1 MPGSSTDRFTDADDY
16 QASLAAI
23 FAGFIVTR
31 PGIFS
36 ARTARATLRHMRLLR
51 AEEALARVAYVSLPP
66 EMVVVSF
73 SANPAMPLIW
83 RGIALEPD
91 EIMLHGRGER
101 LHQRTVGASCWGFIM
116 LPPASFAAHC
126 KTETGSTIALPEAG
140 QILRPSAPDRRNLD
154 SLHGE
159 AARLAETRPKI
170 LAPAAVVRA
179 MEYELGGLL
188 VRCLTNSE
196 TRIAGA
202 AIRQA
207 AEIMTRFENV
217 LTADPHR
224 GLDYGGTTPGYWA

>member
-1 MPGSSTDRFTDADDY
+1 
-16 QASLAAI
+16 
-23 FAGFIVTR
+23 
-31 PGIFS
+31 
-36 ARTARATLRHMRLLR
+36 
-51 AEEALARVAYVSLPP
+51 
-66 EMVVVSF
+66 
-73 SANPAMPLIW
+73 
-83 RGIALEPD
+83 
-91 EIMLHGRGER
+91 
-101 LHQRTVGASCWGFIM
+101 M

-140 QILRPSAPDRRNLD
+140 QILRPSAPDRRD
-154 SLHGE
+154 HIRIHGE

-170 LAPAAVVRA
+170 LVPAAVVRA

-224 GLDYGGTTPGYWA
+224 GLDMAELRQVLGVTERSFSDYCRSFLGVSARRYVRLHRLKLAHVAILRADPRTARIAELARYNGFTNAGRFARIYRALYGEAPSATLRRARDG